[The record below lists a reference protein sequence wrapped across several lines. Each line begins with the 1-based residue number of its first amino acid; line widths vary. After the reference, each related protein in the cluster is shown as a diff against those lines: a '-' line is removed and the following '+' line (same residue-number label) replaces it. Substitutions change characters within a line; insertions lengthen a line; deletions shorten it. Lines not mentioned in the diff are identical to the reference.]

1 MLKAKKKELLTLAA
15 DAGSVGSRQETAAF
29 YFPEKKGGG
38 IVLEGDAAELADKLI
53 HLLKEKT
60 GVLA

>member
-1 MLKAKKKELLTLAA
+1 M
-15 DAGSVGSRQETAAF
+15 

-38 IVLEGDAAELADKLI
+38 LVLEGDAGSLADQLI
-53 HLLKEKT
+53 QILKDKT

>member
-1 MLKAKKKELLTLAA
+1 MKAKRKELISTPIEDLLKV
-15 DAGSVGSRQETAAF
+15 DARQQTDRM

-38 IVLEGDAAELADKLI
+38 LVIEGEPAELADRLI
-53 HLLKEKT
+53 QILKEKT